1 MALFKSNPEKAIQRE
16 IDAAHANR
24 ERVSARL
31 ADCDQ
36 AIARHAAA
44 AKDCA
49 LTGDDAGLDAAEASL
64 RSAQDRAVSFRTA
77 LSDIDQQ
84 LANLER
90 NKAEM
95 ADRKVRAE
103 TAAEIE
109 RLVRNLTEVGAEFNA
124 TAERLSEYTARAVPV
139 VFDALGLDRFM
150 AICRAEVPAALD
162 LVGKLLRAH
171 ADAVIAGTASA
182 TLPRADDRASA
193 QVPTPAQP
201 PVEPHFKYQPV
212 KAEPTFKGFAAR

>member
-49 LTGDDAGLDAAEASL
+49 LTGDDAGLEAAEASL

-90 NKAEM
+90 NKAET

-109 RLVRNLTEVGAEFNA
+109 RLASSNGARIQNPPRMRCSTLA
-124 TAERLSEYTARAVPV
+124 AS
-139 VFDALGLDRFM
+139 
-150 AICRAEVPAALD
+150 PAAGEGWPGGCRPGALHG
-162 LVGKLLRAH
+162 L
-171 ADAVIAGTASA
+171 SA
-182 TLPRADDRASA
+182 
-193 QVPTPAQP
+193 
-201 PVEPHFKYQPV
+201 
-212 KAEPTFKGFAAR
+212 AARRDACPSPVRRGDDAMT